1 MKNFDIDSKSK
12 ISSGFQVP
20 EGYFDSL
27 PAQVML
33 KIQQP
38 ERPVIQLFNNKFKAF
53 LAAASIIIIGLL
65 LTQFNFARPTTS
77 SDDIENYIAYQTSI
91 SQYDLVNILDENDIE
106 NMKIDYDLTQQ
117 EVSTFLASQN
127 NLDLLINE

>member
-38 ERPVIQLFNNKFKAF
+38 ERPAIQLFNNKFKAF

-65 LTQFNFARPTTS
+65 LTQFNFATPTTS

-91 SQYDLVNILDENDIE
+91 TQYDLVNILDENDIE